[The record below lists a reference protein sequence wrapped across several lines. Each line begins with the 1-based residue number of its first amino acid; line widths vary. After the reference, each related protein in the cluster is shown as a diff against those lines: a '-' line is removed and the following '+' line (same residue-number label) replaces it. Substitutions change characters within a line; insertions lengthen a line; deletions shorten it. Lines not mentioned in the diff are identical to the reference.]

1 MKNLTFYIWRKALSR
16 DFWVGLFLLWRD
28 CFGQWYLRMKSCKS
42 IWETF
47 SLCHQFFNSLTDG
60 HIRPLHLQKCFHS
73 IVWNF
78 MQCIQDARMNEILA
92 PLGTRSGAAAQMC
105 TFCMCQTHIMIVAS
119 GLCPKNSWTING
131 TIYWLSMCGVWCT
144 EECLK

>member
-1 MKNLTFYIWRKALSR
+1 MSR
-16 DFWVGLFLLWRD
+16 DFWVGLFFLQRD

-60 HIRPLHLQKCFHS
+60 HIRPLHLQKYFHS

-144 EECLK
+144 EVCLK